1 MFNEQDIKQ
10 ILTQAQDLLSQVPV
24 KKYQTE
30 LDQLQEQTLE
40 PDFWQKANAQDI
52 MQQIGWLKNKLQQA
66 EQLKRLHQDLA
77 TSQDLIKEADNEAAQ
92 TQLSQEANK
101 LAAKLAEL
109 VEELSLAKYLSGRYD
124 KQGAILSI
132 HPGQGGTEAMDW
144 AEMLERMYLR
154 YFERKN
160 WSYNLISETPGEE
173 AGIKEVIFEINTP
186 YAYGFLK
193 GERGTHRLVRQ
204 SPFNADN
211 LRQTSFAL
219 VEVLPIIEQDSE
231 INLKDEDLEWK
242 FTRAGGPGGQ
252 SVNKTSS
259 AVELT
264 HKPTKITVKSR
275 QSRSQVQN
283 KKTALKI
290 LKAKLAQRLETQTQ
304 QKIEQE
310 KGEHQHAS
318 WGTQIRNYVLHPYH
332 LVKDTR
338 TELETSDTQAVLDG
352 DLDQF
357 IKQEIKITE
366 QH

>member
-10 ILTQAQDLLSQVPV
+10 ILAQSQDLLSQVPV
-24 KKYQTE
+24 TEYQTE
-30 LDQLQEQTLE
+30 RDQLQQQTLE
-40 PDFWQKANAQDI
+40 PEFWQKANAQEI
-52 MQQIGWLKNKLQQA
+52 MQQIGWLKDKLQQA
-66 EQLKRLHQDLA
+66 DQLKQLQQDLA
-77 TSQDLIKEADNEAAQ
+77 TSQELIKETENETTQAQ
-92 TQLSQEANK
+92 LNQEAEQ
-101 LAAKLAEL
+101 LAAKLSEL
-109 VEELSLAKYLSGRYD
+109 VEELSLSKYLSGRYD
-124 KQGAILSI
+124 KQNAILSI

-154 YFERKN
+154 YFERKE
-160 WSYNLISETPGEE
+160 WSYNLISETRGEE
-173 AGIKEVIFEINTP
+173 AGIKEVIFEINAP

-193 GERGTHRLVRQ
+193 GERGTHRLIRQ
-204 SPFNADN
+204 SPFNADS

-283 KKTALKI
+283 KETALKI
-290 LKAKLAQRLETQTQ
+290 LKAKLAQRLEAQTQ
-304 QKIEQE
+304 QKIDQE

-338 TELETSDTQAVLDG
+338 TEVETSDTQAVLDG

-357 IKQEIKITE
+357 IKEEIKIT
-366 QH
+366 Q